1 MLRIEPAEGLRQ
13 AARDDWRTLG
23 AITAEAFAEDPVATW
38 TFDGKPCLRPVF
50 QRLARDVYLPRGV
63 CHLADGADGREV
75 GATMWLPPGPSKE
88 LPPLS
93 LLGAAARLLVDGGPR
108 AMGRALAV
116 DAEMTRRKPKAPH
129 VYLFSIGVMAAARGK
144 GLGRRLLAPVLAACD
159 AAGLPAYLENSNPL
173 NTPLYQGAGFRTLE
187 VFAPA
192 PGAPPLAAMWRD
204 PRG

>member
-1 MLRIEPAEGLRQ
+1 MLRIEPVEGMRQ
-13 AARDDWRTLG
+13 AVGDDWRVLG

-50 QRLARDVYLPRGV
+50 QRLARDVYLPRGI
-63 CHLADGADGREV
+63 CHLADGEV

-88 LPPLS
+88 LSPLS
-93 LLGAAARLLVDGGPR
+93 LVGAAARLLVDGGPR
-108 AMGRALAV
+108 AMRRALAV

-129 VYLFSIGVMAAARGK
+129 VYLFSIGVLRAARGK

-159 AAGLPAYLENSNPL
+159 AQGLPAYLENSNPL
-173 NTPLYQGAGFRTLE
+173 NTPLYEGAGFRLIE

-192 PGAPPLAAMWRD
+192 PGAPPLAAMWRE